1 MVADMM
7 LRMRREL
14 DIEEEAKVPEID
26 DLILVDRHT
35 DMVTPMCTQY
45 TYEGL
50 IDEMYSIKHGLS
62 IYNIYY
68 IIVFL

>member
-1 MVADMM
+1 MM

-26 DLILVDRHT
+26 NLVLIDRHV
-35 DMVTPMCTQY
+35 DMITPMCTQL

-50 IDEMYSIKHGLS
+50 IDEMFGIKYGS
-62 IYNIYY
+62 
-68 IIVFL
+68 

>member
-1 MVADMM
+1 MM

-26 DLILVDRHT
+26 DLIIIDRDVD
-35 DMVTPMCTQY
+35 MITPMCTQY

-50 IDEMYSIKHGLS
+50 IDEMFSIKYG
-62 IYNIYY
+62 
-68 IIVFL
+68 